1 MNNQPKCLGKT
12 IRTVLG
18 SLVLMLV
25 CSSVAHAHDCYQSN
39 GFMSGLWHPVL
50 GLDHLLAMLG
60 VGMVSTQMGGRAI
73 WTVPLAFVVGM
84 LVGGILGMMG
94 TNLPLVEYGIVLSV
108 VIIGVV
114 LAVARKIPVEI
125 CMTAVVFFAIFHGHA
140 HGVEMPSAEKPVL
153 FATGFVLGTS
163 LIHIVGIFI
172 AMILE
177 ALPKGPVLLRFSG
190 LAMVGYGLWLLFQYV
205 VFPYEML

>member
-1 MNNQPKCLGKT
+1 MINHPKNQGTSIK
-12 IRTVLG
+12 TVLG
-18 SLVLMLV
+18 SLAFTLV
-25 CSSVAHAHDCYQSN
+25 CSSMAYAHSVEGN
-39 GFMSGLWHPVL
+39 GFVSGLSHPVL

-73 WTVPLAFVVGM
+73 WTVPMAFVVGM
-84 LVGGILGMMG
+84 LAGGILGITG
-94 TNLPLVEYGIVLSV
+94 TDLPLVEWGIALSV

-140 HGVEMPSAEKPVL
+140 HGVEMPSAQNPVL

-172 AMILE
+172 AMIME
-177 ALPKGPVLLRFSG
+177 RLPKGPVLLRFSG
-190 LAMVGYGLWLLFQYV
+190 LAMGGFGLTVLLGLVG
-205 VFPYEML
+205 